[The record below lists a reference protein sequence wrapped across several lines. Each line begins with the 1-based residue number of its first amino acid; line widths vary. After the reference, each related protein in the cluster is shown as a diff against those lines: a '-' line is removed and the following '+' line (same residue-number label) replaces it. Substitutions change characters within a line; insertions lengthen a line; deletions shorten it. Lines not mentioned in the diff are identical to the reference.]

1 MVDAAVSTHWSLIR
15 DPPNPK
21 LVGRTRNPASM
32 SGGPPSTLISA
43 NQGQL
48 PAAASPTPVMLLL
61 FTALLPHADKA
72 ERAQLNIKTTEREN
86 TDQRS
91 AGRS

>member
-48 PAAASPTPVMLLL
+48 PAAASPTPVKLL

>member
-1 MVDAAVSTHWSLIR
+1 MLDAAVSTHWSLIR
-15 DPPNPK
+15 DPPNPRM
-21 LVGRTRNPASM
+21 VGSRNPASM

-48 PAAASPTPVMLLL
+48 PAAATPSPVMLLL